1 MPNLMN
7 KNNDHTNQQQSSSSS
22 PPATLYIV
30 DGESSSSHHNNR
42 QLMHSDTTET
52 TFDPSSPSSS
62 TLTNILNNNN
72 NNNQLNRRINQ
83 QQSSSTSGGGGGG
96 GGYQQFDLS
105 IDHFQIIDP
114 KDIDDNAVSS
124 HYEDFQTIDW
134 QRDIARDRNR
144 HRYIVRAKDNS
155 YCSLL
160 KSTHD
165 AWAGWLCVLM
175 VGILSGFV
183 AGIIDIGAGWMKD
196 LKDGLCPDVFYLNRE
211 QCCWSDNSS
220 EFEDSIWSGHCDQ
233 WKTWPELLGLS
244 QQHFPIFSY
253 IVSYFFYVFWALF
266 FSFLATSFVR
276 TFAPYACGSG
286 IPEIKTI
293 LSGFIIHGYLGSWT
307 LTVKSIG
314 MMLTVAAGL
323 SLGKEGP
330 LVHCSCCIGNII
342 SRFFDKYGKNE
353 AKKREI
359 LSAASAAGVSVAFGA
374 PIGGVLFS
382 LEEVSYYF
390 PLKTLWRSFFC
401 ALVAA
406 FVLRLINPFRNEHL
420 VMFYIDYARP
430 WIFFELI
437 VFVMLGVIGG
447 VIGNIFIK
455 SNLKWCQRRKYTR
468 LGQYPMWEVMTVTL
482 ITAMIAYP
490 NPYTRMNSS
499 DLIKLLFSSCGIADE
514 TPLCDYYRNYTN
526 VNQHAQI
533 AQAGPGVYTSVAQLF
548 AALIFKLIITIFTF
562 GIKVPAG
569 LFIPSLAMGAIIGRI
584 VGITM
589 EQIAYNYPKWWFFQ
603 DACSNLGE
611 SCMSPGLYA
620 VVGAAAVL
628 GGVTRMTVSLV
639 VIMFELTGNV
649 NFIVPLMAA
658 IMTSKWVGDALGK
671 QGVYDAHISLNGYP
685 FLDNKE
691 EFPYTT
697 TALDSMRPKLGDL
710 PLAVLTEDTTTV
722 GQVYQLLRSNN
733 HTGFPVVVSEQN
745 KYLVGFVTRHDLNV
759 ALNQARK
766 NEQVFE
772 DSIVYFRNFTAD
784 EETRFKQYRHDVRS
798 SQSSSLAPLN
808 FRRILDLAPITVTDQ
823 TPMETI
829 IDMFRKLGLRQVLV
843 THNGILLGIITKK
856 DILLHIKECED
867 IRKLENISSSK
878 GLTSFLR

>member
-1 MPNLMN
+1 MSTFSNEFDPKQNVRQ
-7 KNNDHTNQQQSSSSS
+7 TNQRRTVGMNSRTTSSSSS
-22 PPATLYIV
+22 TPAIIDNV
-30 DGESSSSHHNNR
+30 IDGAYHIDRRTNRFDKIETIYENHQPIHPSPSTSSSVFASGFV
-42 QLMHSDTTET
+42 ET
-52 TFDPSSPSSS
+52 DPNIKLTFDECFRRKSNELI
-62 TLTNILNNNN
+62 TKDLDENI
-72 NNNQLNRRINQ
+72 
-83 QQSSSTSGGGGGG
+83 
-96 GGYQQFDLS
+96 
-105 IDHFQIIDP
+105 
-114 KDIDDNAVSS
+114 AS

-134 QRDIARDRNR
+134 QRDITRDRNR
-144 HRYIVRAKDNS
+144 HRYFISNKRNS
-155 YCSLL
+155 CFAFL

-165 AWAGWLCVLM
+165 AWSGWLCVLL
-175 VGILSGFV
+175 VGIFSGLV

-196 LKDGLCPDVFYLNRE
+196 LKDGLCPAVFYLNRE

-220 EFEDSIWSGHCDQ
+220 EFEDSIWSDHCEH

-244 QQHFPIFSY
+244 PQHFPFFSY
-253 IVSYFFYVFWALF
+253 IVSYFFYVFWALLF
-266 FSFLATSFVR
+266 AFLAANLVR

-307 LTVKSIG
+307 LTAKSVG

-330 LVHCSCCIGNII
+330 LVHCSCCIGNIM

-437 VFVMLGVIGG
+437 VFLMIGVIGG

-455 SNLKWCQRRKYTR
+455 SNLRWCQMRKFTK
-468 LGQYPMWEVMTVTL
+468 LGQYPMWEVMAVTL
-482 ITAMIAYP
+482 ITAVIAYP

-526 VNQHAQI
+526 VNQRAQI
-533 AQAGPGVYTSVAQLF
+533 AQAGPGVYTSIAQLF

-584 VGITM
+584 VGIAM
-589 EQIAYNYPKWWFFQ
+589 EQIAYNYPRWWFFQ
-603 DACSNLGE
+603 GACSTIGE
-611 SCMSPGLYA
+611 SCLSPGLYS

-658 IMTSKWVGDALGK
+658 IMTAKWVGDALGK

-697 TALDSMRPKLGDL
+697 TAMNAMSPKLDESALSVLTQDSMTVKEIIKILR
-710 PLAVLTEDTTTV
+710 TTK
-722 GQVYQLLRSNN
+722 
-733 HTGFPVVVSEQN
+733 HTGFPVVLSSSN
-745 KYLVGFVTRHDLNV
+745 KYLVGFVTRHDLNL
-759 ALNQARK
+759 AFKQIRRNGELYD
-766 NEQVFE
+766 

-784 EETRFKQYRHDVRS
+784 EDDRFVGEQSFESDRHR
-798 SQSSSLAPLN
+798 QQQQQRKPLN
-808 FRRILDLAPITVTDQ
+808 LKRIIDLAPITVTDQ
-823 TPMETI
+823 TPMETT
-829 IDMFRKLGLRQVLV
+829 IDMFRKLGLRQILV

-856 DILLHIKECED
+856 DILLHIKECEEISLLD
-867 IRKLENISSSK
+867 RGNSSSSRRSN
-878 GLTSFLR
+878 LF